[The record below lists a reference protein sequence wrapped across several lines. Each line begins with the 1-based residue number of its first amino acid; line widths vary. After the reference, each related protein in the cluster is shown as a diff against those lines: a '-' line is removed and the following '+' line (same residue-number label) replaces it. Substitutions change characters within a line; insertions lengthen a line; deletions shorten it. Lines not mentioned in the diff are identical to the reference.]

1 MKKRDFLKLSSA
13 ATAGL
18 AFGAAAPPRAYAQST
33 AGTLRVAMTAADIPL
48 TTGQP
53 NQGAEGV
60 RFMGITVYDGLTR
73 WDLSKSDTA
82 AKIVPDLAESWSISP
97 TDKKIWTFKLR
108 RGVRFHDGSEFNAD
122 AVVWNLDKLLNRNA
136 PQFDAT
142 QSAQG
147 GLYTGGIASW
157 RKVDDYTV
165 ELTTKV
171 VDAVLPYSLASVF
184 MSSPAQFEKVGRD
197 WNKFAE
203 QPSGTG
209 PWKLAAFV
217 PRERAELVRNP
228 DHWDKA
234 RVPKCE
240 RLILLPIPDANTRIA
255 ALLSGRVDWVEA
267 PPPDA
272 IARLKQQK
280 MQIVTNLYPHVWPY
294 MVSFEEGSPFRDI
307 RVRKA
312 ANMAIDRQG
321 LVTLLGGLAA
331 PAKGMINPGHPWFG
345 NPKTDLGYNPDAAKK
360 LLAEAGYG
368 EKNPVKVKIIISPSG
383 SGQMQPLPM
392 NEFIKENM
400 RAVGI
405 DVEFEVIDWE
415 AVRNRRRVGAAA
427 PENKGR
433 HGINNSWAYWD
444 PDIGLIGPGSTFM
457 KASGFNWGG
466 YSNPEA
472 EELAKAAK
480 EELDPQA
487 QDKLLARLHEIL
499 VDDAAWVWIVHD
511 LNPRALAPGVQGFVQ
526 AQSWLQD
533 LTPVTVS

>member
-18 AFGAAAPPRAYAQST
+18 AFGAAAPRAYAQST

-73 WDLSKSDTA
+73 WDLSRSDVA
-82 AKIVPDLAESWSISP
+82 AKVVPDLAESWSISEA
-97 TDKKIWTFKLR
+97 DKRVWTFKLR
-108 RGVRFHDGSEFNAD
+108 RGVRFHDGSAFNAD

-136 PQFDAT
+136 AQFDAT
-142 QSAQG
+142 QAAQG

-157 RKVDDYTV
+157 RKIDDDTV
-165 ELTTKV
+165 EITTKV
-171 VDAVLPYSLASVF
+171 IDAVLPYSLASVF
-184 MSSPAQFEKVGRD
+184 MSSPAQYEKAGRD
-197 WNKFAE
+197 WNKVAE
-203 QPSGTG
+203 HPSGTG
-209 PWKLAAFV
+209 PWKLESFK
-217 PRERAELVRNP
+217 PRERADLVRNP
-228 DHWDKA
+228 DYWDKA
-234 RVPKCE
+234 RIPKCE
-240 RLILLPIPDANTRIA
+240 RLILLPIPDANTRVA

-294 MVSFEEGSPFRDI
+294 MLSFEEGSPFRDI

-331 PAKGMINPGHPWFG
+331 PARGMVNPGHPWFG
-345 NPKTDLGYNPDAAKK
+345 NPTTDLSYNPAAAKK
-360 LLAEAGYG
+360 LLAEAGYS
-368 EKNPVKVKIIISPSG
+368 EKNLVKVKFVISPSG

-400 RAVGI
+400 RSVGI
-405 DVEFEVIDWE
+405 DVEFEVLDWE
-415 AVRNRRRVGAAA
+415 ALRNRRRLGAAA
-427 PENKGR
+427 PENRDR
-433 HGINNSWAYWD
+433 HGLNSSWAYWD

-457 KASGFNWGG
+457 KASGFNWGS
-466 YSNPEA
+466 YANPKA
-472 EELAKAAK
+472 EELARAAK
-480 EELDPQA
+480 ETFDPQE
-487 QDKLLARLHEIL
+487 QDKLLARLHEVI
-499 VDDAAWVWIVHD
+499 VDDAAWVWAVHD
-511 LNPRALAPGVQGFVQ
+511 LNPRALGPNVRGFVQ